1 MSKEILMVAE
11 AVSAEKGVSED
22 IIFEAIELALATAA
36 KKRYDEEADIEVVID
51 RVSGEYETR
60 RRWLVVPD
68 TELALLG
75 TQFTTE
81 EAAEADANLQIGD
94 VHEEI
99 IENADFGR
107 IAAQTAKQVI
117 VQRVRDAERAQI
129 VDLYR
134 DRIGELLAGIVKKVT
149 RDNVIVDLGN
159 NAEGLLPR
167 GELVG
172 RETFRINDR
181 VRAILSEINTESRGP
196 QLVMSRACRE
206 MLTELFKIEVPEISE
221 GVIQIRAAARDPGS
235 RAKIAVKTGDQ
246 RIDPVGACVGMR
258 GSRVQAVSNELD
270 NERVDI
276 ILWDD
281 NPAQLVINAMSPAEV
296 ESIVV
301 DEDSNTMEVAVA
313 EDNLAQAIGR
323 GGQNVRLASD
333 LTGWT
338 INVMST
344 DEAVERQ
351 EAEAGEII
359 ETFMNALD
367 VDEDV
372 AVVLVEEGF
381 TTLDEVAYVPL
392 EEMMGIEGFDE
403 AISEELRARAKDAL
417 LTMAIATEEKLD
429 VEPAEDLLTMDGME
443 RHLAFVLASRGIVT
457 MEDLAEQGVDDL
469 MHQIVNALFGEIF
482 HGYDASTREHKCQV
496 SLHPVHR
503 KQIFRRLYIQ
513 LFFCCDGHCQQG
525 VLSTGTKLFGYRLIE
540 TFDSHHFLK
549 RHIRYLVKGCEP
561 LFDQDN
567 CNIFIDIESVH
578 KGFYNFAGLGLLT
591 FNSLVSA
598 HHINRP
604 AC

>member
-1 MSKEILMVAE
+1 
-11 AVSAEKGVSED
+11 
-22 IIFEAIELALATAA
+22 
-36 KKRYDEEADIEVVID
+36 
-51 RVSGEYETR
+51 
-60 RRWLVVPD
+60 
-68 TELALLG
+68 
-75 TQFTTE
+75 
-81 EAAEADANLQIGD
+81 
-94 VHEEI
+94 
-99 IENADFGR
+99 
-107 IAAQTAKQVI
+107 
-117 VQRVRDAERAQI
+117 
-129 VDLYR
+129 
-134 DRIGELLAGIVKKVT
+134 
-149 RDNVIVDLGN
+149 
-159 NAEGLLPR
+159 
-167 GELVG
+167 
-172 RETFRINDR
+172 
-181 VRAILSEINTESRGP
+181 
-196 QLVMSRACRE
+196 

-469 MHQIVNALFGEIF
+469 M
-482 HGYDASTREHKCQV
+482 
-496 SLHPVHR
+496 
-503 KQIFRRLYIQ
+503 
-513 LFFCCDGHCQQG
+513 
-525 VLSTGTKLFGYRLIE
+525 
-540 TFDSHHFLK
+540 
-549 RHIRYLVKGCEP
+549 
-561 LFDQDN
+561 
-567 CNIFIDIESVH
+567 DIEDMTEERA
-578 KGFYNFAGLGLLT
+578 GELIMTARAPWFAEEE
-591 FNSLVSA
+591 A
-598 HHINRP
+598 
-604 AC
+604 